1 MDNGR
6 NVCTDFGTSLKT
18 SIDANDMDTQE
29 HFFPGIT
36 TLGDILKE
44 QGYSQTLLIG
54 SKAELAGEKYIFQ
67 SMEIIFW
74 MTMIMQ

>member
-1 MDNGR
+1 
-6 NVCTDFGTSLKT
+6 
-18 SIDANDMDTQE
+18 MDTQE

-54 SKAELAGEKYIFQ
+54 SKAEFGGRKVYFQ